1 MKIQTIGGKRPVQLY
16 WVSRSEAEYDGIKES
31 LKNDFTLL
39 REQKILPVIIES
51 GSGEL
56 EEQLYLLM
64 KRNAESKHTELEKA
78 S

>member
-1 MKIQTIGGKRPVQLY
+1 MQHTINECHPVDLNH
-16 WVSRSEAEYDGIKES
+16 DGIKEF
-31 LKNDFTLL
+31 LKNDFALQ
-39 REQKILPVIIES
+39 REQKTLPVIIES

-64 KRNAESKHTELEKA
+64 KRNAESKQIELEKA